1 MLSGG
6 NQCKP
11 QQQPV
16 CPQRS
21 SERGTRG
28 CCCLLPSSFPS
39 LLPAGPSASFQV
51 LFLPPILSPVPPGQ
65 LNPIVWCWCVLGC
78 AHIQGGREGGSWGP
92 LELLGD
98 AVLVFPLTA
107 LCWEPCQNGGSCAFP
122 GRCSCPPGW
131 TGRACQTG
139 TGHVPPVPA
148 AWVTRALLLL
158 LGELLLGASQLP
170 WGSECPLPSSVGTG
184 TSAVAPIRPWAMSGA
199 VPLHTRAHLL
209 QERMGSVAPRGVLT
223 PPLAAPVLPAL
234 LCSCGTPI
242 FSACCSVLGR
252 CEQSCEQASKSLSA
266 AQSPCGAGLRSCVRD
281 HPSQAL

>member
-1 MLSGG
+1 MQATAAASLSPEELRVWHQGL
-6 NQCKP
+6 
-11 QQQPV
+11 
-16 CPQRS
+16 
-21 SERGTRG
+21 
-28 CCCLLPSSFPS
+28 LLPV
-39 LLPAGPSASFQV
+39 A
-51 LFLPPILSPVPPGQ
+51 LFLPIFAACRPLSFFPGPLPSTHPEPCSPMATQ
-65 LNPIVWCWCVLGC
+65 PRCVVLVCFGVC
-78 AHIQGGREGGSWGP
+78 THPGWEGGSWGP

-139 TGHVPPVPA
+139 TGHVPAVPA

-170 WGSECPLPSSVGTG
+170 WGSGCPLPSSVGTG
-184 TSAVAPIRPWAMSGA
+184 TSAVAPIRPWAVSGA

-234 LCSCGTPI
+234 PCSCGTPI

-266 AQSPCGAGLRSCVRD
+266 AQSPCGASLRSCVRD